1 MATWCAPEI
10 ENAAIG
16 EQLMSSQRDVA
27 GKRLPT
33 RQYAD
38 NFADIKPPLNAHQAA
53 VESDR
58 CYFCFDAPCTQA
70 CPTGIDIP
78 SFIYKIR
85 SGNLVGSARNILEEN
100 IFGGTCARVCPVE
113 DLCEGACVRNT
124 AEDKPVAIGLLQR
137 HATDALLD
145 GGETLFPRA
154 PASGKRVAVV
164 GGGPAGLACA
174 HRLAMLGHDVSVF
187 EARAKLGGLNEHGIA
202 AYKVKDN
209 IAQRE
214 IDWLLSIGG
223 ITAHV
228 GQRVGVDMGL
238 AQLRR
243 DFDAVFLASGL
254 GAVNA
259 LGLADEAVPGVFDAV
274 RYIEDLR
281 QTSDLSSLPVGR
293 RVVVI
298 GGGMTAIDIAVQMR
312 KLGADEVT
320 MLYRRGPEH
329 MGASDYE
336 RELAQSHGVNVRFW
350 SRPRRLILSN
360 GEAVGIE
367 IERTE
372 LIDGKLT
379 ATGQTQV
386 LAADMVFKAIGQTLV
401 PDALDDSAR
410 GILDIETGKLR
421 VDENRRTS
429 LAGVWAGGDCVGISK
444 DLTVAAVQDG
454 KLAAIDID
462 RSLRG

>member
-1 MATWCAPEI
+1 
-10 ENAAIG
+10 
-16 EQLMSSQRDVA
+16 MSAQRDVA
-27 GKRLPT
+27 GKRLPAK
-33 RQYAD
+33 QYED
-38 NFADIKPPLNAHQAA
+38 NFSDIKPPLNAHQAA

-58 CYFCFDAPCTQA
+58 CYFCFDAPCTHA

-85 SGNLVGSARNILEEN
+85 SGNLTGSARDILAEN
-100 IFGGTCARVCPVE
+100 VFGAICARVCPVE

-145 GGETLFPRA
+145 SGKPLFARA
-154 PASGKRVAVV
+154 PVSGKRVAVV

-187 EARAKLGGLNEHGIA
+187 EARAKLGGLNEYGIA
-202 AYKVKDN
+202 SYKVRHD

-214 IDWLLSIGG
+214 IDWLMSIGG

-228 GQRVGVDMGL
+228 GQRVGVDIDL

-243 DFDAVFLASGL
+243 DFDAVFLGFGL

-259 LGLADEAVPGVFDAV
+259 LGLEDEGIPGVVDAV

-281 QTSDLSSLPVGR
+281 QTGDLSSLPVGR

-298 GGGMTAIDIAVQMR
+298 GGGMTAIDIAVQTR

-320 MLYRRGPEH
+320 LLYRRGPEH

-350 SRPRRLILSN
+350 SRPQRLMLTN
-360 GEAVGIE
+360 GEASGVE
-367 IERTE
+367 FVRTA
-372 LIDGKLT
+372 LVDGKLV
-379 ATGQTQV
+379 ATGHTQE

-401 PDALDDSAR
+401 RDALNSSALD
-410 GILDIETGKLR
+410 ILDTDVGRLR

-462 RSLRG
+462 RVFRA

>member
-1 MATWCAPEI
+1 
-10 ENAAIG
+10 
-16 EQLMSSQRDVA
+16 MSAQRDVA
-27 GKRLPT
+27 GKRLPAK
-33 RQYAD
+33 QYED
-38 NFADIKPPLNAHQAA
+38 NFADIKPPLNAHQAL

-58 CYFCFDAPCTQA
+58 CYFCFDAPCTLA

-100 IFGGTCARVCPVE
+100 IFGSTCARVCPVE
-113 DLCEGACVRNT
+113 DLCEGSCVRNT

-137 HATDALLD
+137 HATDALLA
-145 GGETLFPRA
+145 GSKSLFERA
-154 PASGKRVAVV
+154 PTSGKRVAVV
-164 GGGPAGLACA
+164 GGGPAGLSCA
-174 HRLAMLGHDVSVF
+174 HRLAMLGHDVTVF
-187 EARAKLGGLNEHGIA
+187 EARSKLGGLNEYGIA
-202 AYKVKDN
+202 QYKVLDN

-223 ITAHV
+223 ITV
-228 GQRVGVDMGL
+228 RVGERVGTSIRL
-238 AQLRR
+238 QQLRN
-243 DFDAVFLASGL
+243 DFDAVFLGFGL

-259 LGLADEAVPGVFDAV
+259 LGLDGEDIPGVFDAV
-274 RYIEDLR
+274 RYIEELR
-281 QTSDLSSLPVGR
+281 QTKDLSSLQVGR

-298 GGGMTAIDIAVQMR
+298 GGGMTAIDIAVQTR

-320 MLYRRGPEH
+320 LLYRRGPEH

-336 RELAQSHGVNVRFW
+336 RELAQSHGINVRFW
-350 SRPRRLILSN
+350 SRPRRLKLSN
-360 GEAVGIE
+360 GEATGVE
-367 IERTE
+367 VERTA
-372 LIDGKLT
+372 LVDGKLV
-379 ATGQTQV
+379 ATGDTHV

-401 PDALDDSAR
+401 PDVLDESAL
-410 GILDIETGKLR
+410 GILDTGAGRLN

-429 LAGVWAGGDCVGISK
+429 LDGVWAGGDCVNISE

-462 RSLRG
+462 RALRA

>member
-1 MATWCAPEI
+1 
-10 ENAAIG
+10 
-16 EQLMSSQRDVA
+16 MSPKRDVT
-27 GKRLPT
+27 GKRLPAG
-33 RQYAD
+33 QYEK
-38 NFADIKPPLNAHQAA
+38 NFADIKPPLNPHQAV

-58 CYFCFDAPCTQA
+58 CYFCHDAPCTQA
-70 CPTGIDIP
+70 CPTHIDIP

-85 SGNLVGSARNILEEN
+85 SGNLTGSARDILVEN
-100 IFGGTCARVCPVE
+100 IFGCTCARVCPVE

-137 HATDALLD
+137 HATDALLAS
-145 GGETLFPRA
+145 GQRLFARA

-174 HRLAMLGHDVSVF
+174 HRLAMLGHDVAVF
-187 EARAKLGGLNEHGIA
+187 EARAKLGGLNEYGIA
-202 AYKVKDN
+202 AYKVKDE

-214 IDWLLSIGG
+214 VEWLLSIGG
-223 ITAHV
+223 ITTHL
-228 GQRVGVDMGL
+228 GQRVGVDIQL
-238 AQLRR
+238 VQLRR

-259 LGLADEAVPGVFDAV
+259 LGVADEGVPGVYDAV
-274 RYIEDLR
+274 RYIEELR
-281 QTSDLSSLPVGR
+281 QTRDLSSLPVGR

-298 GGGMTAIDIAVQMR
+298 GGGMTAIDIAMQTR
-312 KLGADEVT
+312 QLGADEVT
-320 MLYRRGPEH
+320 MLYRRGPEQ

-336 RELAQSHGVNVRFW
+336 RELAQAHGVNVRFW
-350 SRPRRLILSN
+350 SRPRRLVLSQ

-372 LIDGKLT
+372 LANGKLV

-386 LAADMVFKAIGQTLV
+386 LAADMVFKAIGQALV

-410 GILDIETGKLR
+410 EILDTKAGKLS

-429 LAGVWAGGDCVGISK
+429 LAGVWAGGDCVGVSK

-462 RSLRG
+462 RFLRG

>member
-1 MATWCAPEI
+1 MSAP
-10 ENAAIG
+10 
-16 EQLMSSQRDVA
+16 RDVA
-27 GKRLPT
+27 GKRLPAG
-33 RQYAD
+33 QYAD
-38 NFADIKPPLNAHQAA
+38 NFADLKPPLDTHQAA

-58 CYFCFDAPCTQA
+58 CYFCYDAPCTLA
-70 CPTGIDIP
+70 CPTHIDIP

-85 SGNLVGSARNILEEN
+85 SGNLAGSARDILAEN
-100 IFGGTCARVCPVE
+100 IFGAMCARVCPVE

-137 HATDALLD
+137 HATDALLATD
-145 GGETLFPRA
+145 KPLFARA

-223 ITAHV
+223 ISART
-228 GQRVGVDMGL
+228 GQRVGVDIAL
-238 AQLRR
+238 AQLRH
-243 DFDAVFLASGL
+243 DFDAVFLGIGL

-259 LGLADEAVPGVFDAV
+259 LGLDGESVPGVFDAV

-281 QTSDLSSLPVGR
+281 QSNDLSSLPVGR

-298 GGGMTAIDIAVQMR
+298 GGGMTAIDIAVQAR

-320 MLYRRGPEH
+320 LLYRRGSGQ
-329 MGASDYE
+329 MGASGYE
-336 RELAQSHGVNVRFW
+336 RELAQSQGVNVRFW
-350 SRPRRLILSN
+350 SRPRRLVLRD

-372 LIDGKLT
+372 LVAGKLV
-379 ATGQTQV
+379 ATGATQV

-401 PDALDDSAR
+401 PDALDKDAL
-410 GILDIETGKLR
+410 GILDTSAGKLR

-429 LAGVWAGGDCVGISK
+429 LAGVWAGGDCVGTSK

-462 RSLRG
+462 RALRA

>member
-1 MATWCAPEI
+1 MSAT
-10 ENAAIG
+10 
-16 EQLMSSQRDVA
+16 RDVTD
-27 GKRLPT
+27 KRLT
-33 RQYAD
+33 ARQYAD
-38 NFADIKPPLNAHQAA
+38 NFADIKPPLDTHQAA

-58 CYFCFDAPCTQA
+58 CYFCYDAPCTTA
-70 CPTGIDIP
+70 CPTHIDIP

-85 SGNLVGSARNILEEN
+85 SGNLVGSARNILAEN
-100 IFGGTCARVCPVE
+100 IFGAMCARVCPVE

-137 HATDALLD
+137 HATDALLAS
-145 GGETLFPRA
+145 GEVLFARA
-154 PASGKRVAVV
+154 PTSGKRVAVV
-164 GGGPAGLACA
+164 GGGPAGLSCA

-187 EARAKLGGLNEHGIA
+187 EARRKLGGLNEYGIA
-202 AYKVKDN
+202 RYKVLDD

-214 IDWLLSIGG
+214 VDWLLSIGG
-223 ITAHV
+223 ITART
-228 GQRVGVDMGL
+228 GQRVGVDIQL

-243 DFDAVFLASGL
+243 DFDAVFLAFGL

-259 LGLADEAVPGVFDAV
+259 LGISDENVPGVFDAV

-281 QTSDLSSLPVGR
+281 QACDLSSLPVGR
-293 RVVVI
+293 RVIVI
-298 GGGMTAIDIAVQMR
+298 GGGMTAIDIAVQTR
-312 KLGADEVT
+312 QLGADEVT
-320 MLYRRGPEH
+320 LLYRRGPEQ
-329 MGASDYE
+329 MGASGYE

-350 SRPRRLILSN
+350 SRPRRLVLRD
-360 GEAVGIE
+360 GEAVGVE

-372 LIDGKLT
+372 LVDGKLV
-379 ATGQTQV
+379 ATGRTQV
-386 LAADMVFKAIGQTLV
+386 LAADMLFKAIGQTLV

-410 GILDIETGKLR
+410 EILDTKAGKLR

-429 LAGVWAGGDCVGISK
+429 LAGVWAGGDCVGVSK

-462 RSLRG
+462 RTLRA

>member
-1 MATWCAPEI
+1 MNAP
-10 ENAAIG
+10 
-16 EQLMSSQRDVA
+16 RDVS
-27 GKRLPT
+27 GKRLST
-33 RQYAD
+33 QEYED
-38 NFADIKPPLNAHQAA
+38 NFADIKPPLNTHQAA

-58 CYFCFDAPCTQA
+58 CYFCFDAPCTIA
-70 CPTGIDIP
+70 CPTHIDIP

-85 SGNLVGSARNILEEN
+85 SGNLTGSARDILVEN

-145 GGETLFPRA
+145 SGKALFERA
-154 PASGKRVAVV
+154 PSSGKRVAVV

-174 HRLAMLGHDVSVF
+174 HRLAMLGHEVTVF

-202 AYKVKDN
+202 AYKVKDD

-223 ITAHV
+223 ISART
-228 GQRVGVDMGL
+228 GQRVGADVTL
-238 AQLRR
+238 TQLRR
-243 DFDAVFLASGL
+243 DFDAVFLGFGL

-259 LGLADEAVPGVFDAV
+259 LGVADEQVPGVFDAV

-281 QTSDLSSLPVGR
+281 QAKDLSSLPVGR

-298 GGGMTAIDIAVQMR
+298 GGGMTAIDIAVQIR

-350 SRPRRLILSN
+350 SRPRKLLLTD
-360 GEAVGIE
+360 GHATGVEV
-367 IERTE
+367 ERTA
-372 LIDGKLT
+372 LADDKLV
-379 ATGQTQV
+379 ATGQMQV
-386 LAADMVFKAIGQTLV
+386 IPADMVFKAIGQTLV
-401 PDALDDSAR
+401 PDALDASAR
-410 GILDIETGKLR
+410 DILDTDVGKLS

-429 LAGVWAGGDCVGISK
+429 LAGVWAGGDCVSISR

-454 KLAAIDID
+454 KLAAMDID
-462 RSLRG
+462 RVLRG

>member
-1 MATWCAPEI
+1 
-10 ENAAIG
+10 
-16 EQLMSSQRDVA
+16 MSSQRDVA

-33 RQYAD
+33 EQYAD
-38 NFADIKPPLNAHQAA
+38 NFADIKPPLDAHQAA

-58 CYFCFDAPCTQA
+58 CYFCFDAPCTIA
-70 CPTGIDIP
+70 CPTHIDIP

-85 SGNLVGSARNILEEN
+85 SGNLTGSARDILVEN

-113 DLCEGACVRNT
+113 DLCEGSCVRNT

-137 HATDALLD
+137 HATDALFAS
-145 GGETLFPRA
+145 GQSIFTRA

-164 GGGPAGLACA
+164 GGGPAGLSCA
-174 HRLAMLGHDVSVF
+174 HRLAMLGHDVTVF

-202 AYKVKDN
+202 AYKVKDD

-214 IDWLLSIGG
+214 VDWLLSIGG

-228 GQRVGVDMGL
+228 GQRVGIDIEL

-243 DFDAVFLASGL
+243 DFDAVFLGFGL

-259 LGLADEAVPGVFDAV
+259 LGLADENVPGVFDAV

-281 QTSDLSSLPVGR
+281 QAGDLSSLPVGR

-298 GGGMTAIDIAVQMR
+298 GGGMTAIDIAVQTR
-312 KLGADEVT
+312 QLGADEVT
-320 MLYRRGPEH
+320 MLYRRGPEQ
-329 MGASDYE
+329 MGASEYE
-336 RELAQSHGVNVRFW
+336 RELAQAHGVNVRFW
-350 SRPRRLILSN
+350 SRPRRLVLGN

-372 LIDGKLT
+372 LVGDKLV

-410 GILDIETGKLR
+410 EILDTKSGKLR

-429 LAGVWAGGDCVGISK
+429 LAGVWAGGDCVGVSK

-462 RSLRG
+462 RFLRG

>member
-1 MATWCAPEI
+1 
-10 ENAAIG
+10 
-16 EQLMSSQRDVA
+16 MSSQRDVA
-27 GKRLPT
+27 GKRLPAQ
-33 RQYAD
+33 QYEE
-38 NFADIKPPLNAHQAA
+38 NFADIKPSLNAHQAA

-58 CYFCFDAPCTQA
+58 CYFCYDAPCTQA
-70 CPTGIDIP
+70 CPTHIDIP

-85 SGNLVGSARNILEEN
+85 SGNLTGSARDILAEN
-100 IFGGTCARVCPVE
+100 IFGATCARVCPVE

-137 HATDALLD
+137 HATDALLA
-145 GGETLFPRA
+145 GGKPLFARGPS
-154 PASGKRVAVV
+154 SGKRVAVV
-164 GGGPAGLACA
+164 GGGPAGLSCA
-174 HRLAMLGHDVSVF
+174 HRLAMLGHDVTVF

-202 AYKVKDN
+202 AYKVRDN

-223 ITAHV
+223 IVTRA
-228 GQRVGVDMGL
+228 GQRVGTDIGL

-243 DFDAVFLASGL
+243 DFDAVFLGIGL
-254 GAVNA
+254 GAVNS
-259 LGLADEAVPGVFDAV
+259 LGLADEDVPGVFDAV

-281 QTSDLSSLPVGR
+281 QAGDLSSLPVGR
-293 RVVVI
+293 RIVVI
-298 GGGMTAIDIAVQMR
+298 GGGMTAIDIAVQTR

-336 RELAQSHGVNVRFW
+336 RELAQAHGVNVRFW
-350 SRPRRLILSN
+350 SRPRRLVLGY

-367 IERTE
+367 VERTG
-372 LIDGKLT
+372 LAGGKLVG
-379 ATGQTQV
+379 TGQTQV

-401 PDALDDSAR
+401 PDALDDSSL
-410 GILDIETGKLR
+410 GILDTSTGKLR

-429 LAGVWAGGDCVGISK
+429 LAGVWAGGDCVSISK

-462 RSLRG
+462 RFLRG

>member
-1 MATWCAPEI
+1 MSAP
-10 ENAAIG
+10 
-16 EQLMSSQRDVA
+16 RDVA
-27 GKRLPT
+27 GKRLPAK
-33 RQYAD
+33 QYAD
-38 NFADIKPPLNAHQAA
+38 NFADLKPPLNAHQAA

-58 CYFCFDAPCTQA
+58 CYFCYDAPCTQA

-100 IFGGTCARVCPVE
+100 IFGSMCARVCPVE

-137 HATDALLD
+137 HATDALLASVKP
-145 GGETLFPRA
+145 LFARA
-154 PASGKRVAVV
+154 PTSGKRVAIV
-164 GGGPAGLACA
+164 GGGPAGLSCA
-174 HRLAMLGHDVSVF
+174 HRLAMLGHDVIVF

-223 ITAHV
+223 ISART
-228 GQRVGVDMGL
+228 GQRVGVDIAL
-238 AQLRR
+238 AQLRH
-243 DFDAVFLASGL
+243 DFDAVFLGIGL

-259 LGLADEAVPGVFDAV
+259 LGLDGENVPGVFDAV

-281 QTSDLSSLPVGR
+281 QASDLSSLPVGR

-298 GGGMTAIDIAVQMR
+298 GGGMTAIDIAVQAR

-320 MLYRRGPEH
+320 LLYRRGSGQ
-329 MGASDYE
+329 MGASEYE

-350 SRPRRLILSN
+350 SQPRRLVLSN

-372 LIDGKLT
+372 LIAGKLV
-379 ATGQTQV
+379 ATGATQV

-401 PDALDDSAR
+401 PDALDKDAL
-410 GILDIETGKLR
+410 GILDASAGKLR
-421 VDENRRTS
+421 GDENRRTS
-429 LAGVWAGGDCVGISK
+429 LAGVWAGGDCVGTSK
-444 DLTVAAVQDG
+444 DLTVSAVQDG

-462 RSLRG
+462 RFLRA